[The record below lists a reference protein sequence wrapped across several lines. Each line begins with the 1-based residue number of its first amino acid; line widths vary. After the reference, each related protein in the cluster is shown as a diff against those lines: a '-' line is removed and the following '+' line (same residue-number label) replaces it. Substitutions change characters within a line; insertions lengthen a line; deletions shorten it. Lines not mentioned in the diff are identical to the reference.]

1 MKISWS
7 SNAWN
12 DYTTFYEEGSN
23 KALRRKLNKLIKECT
38 RTPYTGTGKPEG
50 LKNDLSGWYSRHIND
65 EHRLVYRVSENG
77 ATLEILTCTLHYD

>member
-1 MKISWS
+1 MYCQSGITTTITNN
-7 SNAWN
+7 SN
-12 DYTTFYEEGSN
+12 SLCC
-23 KALRRKLNKLIKECT
+23 LRRKLNKLIKECT